1 MGSSGGSVH
10 PSDNT
15 QPEKFYLLGLEE
27 MDLQLR
33 TLVATAEIWVQFP
46 EYT

>member
-10 PSDNT
+10 PSDNA
-15 QPEKFYLLGLEE
+15 QLEKFYLLGLEE

-33 TLVATAEIWVQFP
+33 ALVAPAEIWVQLP